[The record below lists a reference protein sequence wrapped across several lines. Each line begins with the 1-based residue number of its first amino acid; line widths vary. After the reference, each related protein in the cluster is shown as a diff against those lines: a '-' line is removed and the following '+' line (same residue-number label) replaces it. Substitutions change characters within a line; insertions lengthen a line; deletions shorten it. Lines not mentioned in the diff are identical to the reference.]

1 MCKQEIMVIGEK
13 GTLRGEEL
21 IVNVE
26 KDSFVRIKPTKK
38 FNECESNEEYVD
50 SLIEPI
56 YFGTIKDTITAK
68 LLRAV
73 ATRKDLN
80 LLSCNISEYNRT
92 GDALVED
99 GEGRPSSLYY
109 DAEKDKWI

>member
-1 MCKQEIMVIGEK
+1 MNKQEIMVIGE
-13 GTLRGEEL
+13 
-21 IVNVE
+21 
-26 KDSFVRIKPTKK
+26 SC
-38 FNECESNEEYVD
+38 NECVD

-56 YFGTIKDTITAK
+56 YFGNIKDTITAK
-68 LLRAV
+68 LLKAV
-73 ATRKDLN
+73 ASRKDLN

>member
-1 MCKQEIMVIGEK
+1 MSKQEIMVIGE
-13 GTLRGEEL
+13 
-21 IVNVE
+21 
-26 KDSFVRIKPTKK
+26 SC
-38 FNECESNEEYVD
+38 NEYED

-56 YFGTIKDTITAK
+56 YFGSLKDTIKDTITAK

-73 ATRKDLN
+73 ATRKDLY

>member
-1 MCKQEIMVIGEK
+1 MCEQKIMVIGESC
-13 GTLRGEEL
+13 
-21 IVNVE
+21 N
-26 KDSFVRIKPTKK
+26 
-38 FNECESNEEYVD
+38 EYVD

-56 YFGTIKDTITAK
+56 YFDSLKDTITAK

-73 ATRKDLN
+73 ATRKDLY